1 MKKYEY
7 GSVRHVELCGAQSLK
22 ERQRESSRKLM
33 EAVCKTGVLSEK
45 RK

>member
-7 GSVRHVELCGAQSLK
+7 GAVRHAELSDRKSLK